1 MIKPTV
7 VDIQHDPI
15 AQEKNQPTESDPQMI
30 DSTKLKIRALKQLLE
45 LLSKTEGIT
54 N

>member
-15 AQEKNQPTESDPQMI
+15 AQEKHQPTESDPQMI
-30 DSTKLKIRALKQLLE
+30 DATKLTNKGI
-45 LLSKTEGIT
+45 KTAART
-54 N
+54 AQ

>member
-30 DSTKLKIRALKQLLE
+30 DAAKLANKSI
-45 LLSKTEGIT
+45 KTSART
-54 N
+54 AQ